1 MSCTAAGQ
9 VVKAVCAVTKKPLVV
24 KLTPQ
29 SPELNKVALACIEAG
44 AEGISLC
51 NSFQGIAI
59 DVERGVPVFN
69 NLKAGVGGPAVRPIA
84 VRLVYELVEAINAL
98 QKEKRVPVIAIGG
111 IGTWRD
117 AVEFIMAGAS
127 AIQVGTATFANPKAM
142 IEIIDGISAFMKRKG
157 YRNIEE
163 MRGLIQKNV

>member
-1 MSCTAAGQ
+1 M
-9 VVKAVCAVTKKPLVV
+9 
-24 KLTPQ
+24 
-29 SPELNKVALACIEAG
+29 
-44 AEGISLC
+44 
-51 NSFQGIAI
+51 
-59 DVERGVPVFN
+59 
-69 NLKAGVGGPAVRPIA
+69 
-84 VRLVYELVEAINAL
+84 
-98 QKEKRVPVIAIGG
+98 PVIAIGG